1 MCRLTPGMS
10 PPCPPPGPLLTLG
23 PGGVVWALANVRR
36 GGGIAENRPPTRVK
50 VQGGALCVLKSNQTC
65 IGGISLIIYLV
76 CLSRDVATVHPA
88 RRAVQRALLS
98 QV

>member
-1 MCRLTPGMS
+1 MCRLLACLLPSS
-10 PPCPPPGPLLTLG
+10 PSPAPLLTLG
-23 PGGVVWALANVRR
+23 PGDLVWALANVRR
-36 GGGIAENRPPTRVK
+36 GGEIDKNRPPTRVK
-50 VQGGALCVLKSNQTC
+50 EQGGALCVLKSNQTC